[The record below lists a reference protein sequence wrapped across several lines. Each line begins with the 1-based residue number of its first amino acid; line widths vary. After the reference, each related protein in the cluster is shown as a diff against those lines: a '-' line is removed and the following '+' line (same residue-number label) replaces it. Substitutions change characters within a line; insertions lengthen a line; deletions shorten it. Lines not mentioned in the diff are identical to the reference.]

1 MTELMI
7 ISGLV
12 LIICI
17 TSTKVLYKFGV
28 PMLLIFIVLGMLFG
42 SDGLVGIYFDNY
54 EITSKLC
61 SLGLVF
67 IMFYGG
73 FGTNWNA
80 AREVAVPSIL
90 MSSLGVIMT
99 ATLTGLFCNLVIK
112 TTLLEGF
119 LIGSIIG
126 STDAASVFAILRSQK
141 LNLKGSIASLLEL
154 ESGSNDPIAYMM
166 TFIVLTMMK
175 ISGRLSLG
183 IVTYII
189 TKQIIWGLIVGY
201 LIGEITIYILNHSNF
216 EIDGFY
222 TIFVTAIA
230 ILSYAVCEII
240 GGNGYSSNINT

>member
-99 ATLTGLFCNLVIK
+99 ATLTGLFCNNDIFHIILFMALFSVSIQW
-112 TTLLEGF
+112 TLLPKF
-119 LIGSIIG
+119 AMSLDLIDNDIDHSVLKTF
-126 STDAASVFAILRSQK
+126 TDYTGEI
-141 LNLKGSIASLLEL
+141 NTDLLEL
-154 ESGSNDPIAYMM
+154 MITEESE
-166 TFIVLTMMK
+166 FIDIMIMDV
-175 ISGRLSLG
+175 G
-183 IVTYII
+183 IPDDV
-189 TKQIIWGLIVGY
+189 LIVMIKRGDKILVPKGY
-201 LIGEITIYILNHSNF
+201 TVIKKGDILVLSGNNIKELI
-216 EIDGFY
+216 
-222 TIFVTAIA
+222 
-230 ILSYAVCEII
+230 
-240 GGNGYSSNINT
+240 

>member
-73 FGTNWNA
+73 FGTNWTA

-99 ATLTGLFCNLVIK
+99 ATLTGLFCNNDIFHIILFMALFSV
-112 TTLLEGF
+112 
-119 LIGSIIG
+119 SI
-126 STDAASVFAILRSQK
+126 Q
-141 LNLKGSIASLLEL
+141 
-154 ESGSNDPIAYMM
+154 
-166 TFIVLTMMK
+166 
-175 ISGRLSLG
+175 
-183 IVTYII
+183 
-189 TKQIIWGLIVGY
+189 
-201 LIGEITIYILNHSNF
+201 
-216 EIDGFY
+216 
-222 TIFVTAIA
+222 
-230 ILSYAVCEII
+230 
-240 GGNGYSSNINT
+240 